1 MASEYSTE
9 QEQEQEQEKKSSRR
23 SHRDGQEKF
32 DQEVRLFTEDPAKL
46 AREILSLKKE
56 LNRLHFKVKS
66 YQESNR
72 SFQLIFNI
80 VIVALLA
87 IITYRVFTGN

>member
-1 MASEYSTE
+1 MPSEIATD
-9 QEQEQEQEKKSSRR
+9 QERDQEKKSSRR
-23 SHRDGQEKF
+23 TERDGQEKL
-32 DQEVRLFTEDPAKL
+32 DSEVRLFTEDPSKL

-56 LNRLHFKVKS
+56 LNRLHFKVKN

-80 VIVALLA
+80 IILVLLA
-87 IITYRVFTGN
+87 IITYRLFTGN

>member
-9 QEQEQEQEKKSSRR
+9 QQLEEEKKSSRR

-32 DQEVRLFTEDPAKL
+32 DNEVRLFTEDPSKL

-80 VIVALLA
+80 IIVSLLVIIAYQLFA
-87 IITYRVFTGN
+87 GN